1 MALQFPDNPS
11 VNQQYSDSG
20 SGFTYKWNGTVWT
33 SIGISTTRVA
43 NIRELDD
50 ISSGFDGS
58 ETEFT
63 MAVGGSGVSPV
74 TSQQMLISLGG
85 VMQNPNQDF
94 SVAGTKLT
102 FTTAPISGLSFFGII
117 LGTDLTLNTIPD
129 GSVTY
134 AKMGTGAP
142 RFDLSGNVTISGVAT
157 VSSHLNMGDNDRIKL
172 GDGADLQIWHDSGNS
187 FINDAGTGSLKI
199 QVGGSDRVVTN
210 SDGIIVTGVTT
221 STSGLAVPNRFVT
234 NESGVVITGVTTSTG
249 GFNIG
254 IQSGGTNVTTAPV
267 KTLNFVGAGN
277 TFAVDGT
284 TVDVSIAGGGG
295 GGGNA
300 SATYFASGYGGR
312 TTRTK

>member
-1 MALQFPDNPS
+1 MALNFPDNPS

-58 ETEFT
+58 ETAFT
-63 MAVGGSGVSPV
+63 MAVGGAGVSPV

-94 SVAGTKLT
+94 SVAGTQLT

-129 GSVTY
+129 GSVTF

-157 VSSHLNMGDNDRIKL
+157 VTSHLNMGDNDRIKL

-221 STSGLAVPNRFVT
+221 ST
-234 NESGVVITGVTTSTG
+234 G

-254 IQSGGTNVTTAPV
+254 IQSGGTNVTTAAV

>member
-129 GSVTY
+129 GVVTF
-134 AKMGTGAP
+134 AKMASGAP
-142 RFDLSGNVTISGVAT
+142 RFDAAGNVTISGVAT
-157 VSSHLNMGDNDRIKL
+157 VASHLNLGDNDRIKL

-221 STSGLAVPNRFVT
+221 ST
-234 NESGVVITGVTTSTG
+234 G

-254 IQSGGTNVTTAPV
+254 IQSGGTNITTAPV

>member
-58 ETEFT
+58 ETAFT
-63 MAVGGSGVSPV
+63 MAVGGAGVSPV

-94 SVAGTKLT
+94 SVAGTQLT

-129 GSVTY
+129 GSVTF

-157 VSSHLNMGDNDRIKL
+157 VTSHLNMGDNDRIKL
-172 GDGADLQIWHDSGNS
+172 GDSADLQIWHDSGNS

-221 STSGLAVPNRFVT
+221 ST
-234 NESGVVITGVTTSTG
+234 G

-254 IQSGGTNVTTAPV
+254 IQSGGTNITTAAV